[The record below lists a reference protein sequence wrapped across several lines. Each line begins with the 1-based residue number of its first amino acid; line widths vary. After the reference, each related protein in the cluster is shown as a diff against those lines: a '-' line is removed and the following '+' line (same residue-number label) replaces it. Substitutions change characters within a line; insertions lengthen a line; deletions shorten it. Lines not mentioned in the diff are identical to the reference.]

1 MTHLAAEDLS
11 AFLDGELAGEEAR
24 AHVRACEVCQRE
36 LEALQDVDAMVAQ
49 AAVEMRLTPSRAA
62 RRRTVLVAA
71 SVLLGCT
78 ALLGGKLRGRPAA
91 ASDREWLAV
100 QEQMIDGL
108 ELQAGELSLCLEAA
122 DGEESEKLSR
132 LLAQV
137 RADLSEL
144 RREHEDLNPR
154 R

>member
-1 MTHLAAEDLS
+1 MTHLAAEELS
-11 AFLDGELAGEEAR
+11 AFLDGELAVEEAR
-24 AHVRACEVCQRE
+24 AHVRSCDLCQRE
-36 LEALQDVDAMVAQ
+36 LEALQDVDAVVAQ
-49 AAVEMRLTPSRAA
+49 AAVEMRMTPPRAA

-71 SVLLGCT
+71 SVLLGCV
-78 ALLGGKLRGRPAA
+78 ALLGGKLRVRPPA

-108 ELQAGELSLCLEAA
+108 ELQAGGLSLCLEGAE
-122 DGEESEKLSR
+122 GEESEKLSR

-144 RREHEDLNPR
+144 RREHEDLSQR

>member
-1 MTHLAAEDLS
+1 MSHLASEDLS
-11 AFLDGELAGEEAR
+11 AFLDGELADAEAT
-24 AHVRACEVCQRE
+24 AHVRDCALCQRE
-36 LEALQDVDAMVAQ
+36 LRALQDVDAVVAQ
-49 AAVEMRLTPSRAA
+49 ASVEMRSRPSRVALRRAVLAA
-62 RRRTVLVAA
+62 AT
-71 SVLLGCT
+71 VLLGCA
-78 ALLGGKLRGRPAA
+78 ALFGLKLRARHAA
-91 ASDREWLAV
+91 ANEREWLAV

-108 ELQAGELSLCLEAA
+108 ELQAGSLSLCLEAV

-144 RREHEDLNPR
+144 RREHEDLSSR